1 MSVAFEALCEALAGV
16 TVPSVIYQS
25 GPLHDD
31 ELAPLEAALG
41 APLPSEYRELLT
53 TEGALYL
60 TTPKTGEVD
69 AALTDP
75 DPRRHLTPGP
85 AGIDYWFSFVKPAQ
99 SLRATSELRQTLRE
113 DIGDGALAARFEK
126 AFIFQQGGSDSSY
139 YLLVNDGGA
148 VHFVGF
154 GIDCRATN
162 LLEHMR
168 QYAATWR
175 SRKRA

>member
-1 MSVAFEALCEALAGV
+1 MSAAFEALCEALVGV
-16 TVPSVIYQS
+16 TVPYVIHHS
-25 GPLHDD
+25 SPLLDA
-31 ELAPLEAALG
+31 ELLPLEQALG
-41 APLPSEYRELLT
+41 APLPTDYRDLLT

-60 TTPKTGEVD
+60 TTPKAGAVD
-69 AALTDP
+69 AAFTDP
-75 DPRRHLTPGP
+75 DPRRHLVPGP

-99 SLRATSELRQTLRE
+99 SLRATSDLRQTLRE
-113 DIGDGALAARFEK
+113 DIGDEALAARFEQ
-126 AFIFQQGGSDSSY
+126 AFIFQQGGSDSSF

-154 GIDCRATN
+154 GIECTATN

-168 QYAATWR
+168 QYAALWR